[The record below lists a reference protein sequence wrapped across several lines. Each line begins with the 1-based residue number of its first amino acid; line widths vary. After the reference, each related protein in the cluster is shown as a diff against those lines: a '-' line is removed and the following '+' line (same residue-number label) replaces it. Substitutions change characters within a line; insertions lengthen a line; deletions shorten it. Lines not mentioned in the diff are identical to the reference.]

1 MELFLTPIHQKIL
14 NVINQS
20 GVVVI
25 VNEHPVCY
33 NDKYDGYFITTKDPL
48 NKSNSDELVIC
59 FDTIKK
65 NYYGWIDELNRTIAH
80 EAIHVAQE
88 CKYDDGY
95 IRPLGFR
102 KDKESEAF
110 AVQDNPK
117 EVLRI
122 VEKYCL

>member
-1 MELFLTPIHQKIL
+1 MEFFLTPTHQKIL
-14 NVINQS
+14 DVINQS

-25 VNEHPVCY
+25 TNEHPFCY
-33 NDKYDGYFITTKDPL
+33 NDKYDGSFVTTKNPL
-48 NKSNSDELVIC
+48 NKSNSNELVIC
-59 FDTIKK
+59 FNTIKK
-65 NYYGWIDELNRTIAH
+65 NYYDWIVELNRTVAH

-88 CKYDDGY
+88 CKSNDGY
-95 IRPLGFR
+95 LSPLGFR
-102 KDKESEAF
+102 KDIESEAY